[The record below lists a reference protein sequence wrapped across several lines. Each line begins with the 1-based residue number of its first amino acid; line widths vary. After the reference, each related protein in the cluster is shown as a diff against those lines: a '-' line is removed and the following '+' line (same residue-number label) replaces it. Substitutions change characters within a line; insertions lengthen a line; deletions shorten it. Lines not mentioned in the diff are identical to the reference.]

1 MAWASTLAADLA
13 SQKILLVLAGPILR
27 QVTPTAVTVWVAL
40 RDSRSVTLIVSDTY
54 GPDSGTDAHVQA
66 TATASTIQ
74 IGKYLHLLAVTA
86 RLPTGKQLT
95 PGSIYFYDL
104 VFDDRHGG
112 TQHLSNAV
120 GTNFL
125 GSPVA
130 YPPYDLPSFA
140 LPPADLTKLRIIHGS
155 CRKAHGSGSD
165 SLWILDGLI
174 NEGLQDGNL
183 RPHQLFLTG
192 DQIYADDVADGLLM
206 AVSDAGETLLGWNE
220 ILPMP
225 AFGSSSPTSHVADW
239 PPEFRHCPML
249 VAGFTS
255 DDLRSHLISLSEFLA
270 MYLFA
275 WSDVLWPAKMPT
287 YADLEARAQPL
298 LPALAGPLGPPT
310 FAQYLQGPFSTGMGP
325 YLKTAGISFSSL
337 SYTMRLRFMTFT
349 GKMGPTQPSP
359 LSPYGFQFGWDLSN
373 RKSKSDID
381 DDANDV
387 ATYKSSVTRIRRA
400 LANIPTYMICD
411 DHEVTDDW
419 NMTRNFCA
427 GVYGSALGR
436 RVMQNGLVAYSLC
449 QGWGNTPEQFEGSAP
464 GPAGLKL
471 LQLLDQGTAQ
481 TYGSNEPALQKLV
494 GVHDNQTL
502 LTRPDNAVYHD
513 QSSWLTVQGV
523 QVSADSIVFNYTVRG
538 PSHQVI
544 VTDTRTWRS
553 FPDGGDEPP
562 ELLPKSQVPV
572 QVGGAVVPAEQ
583 VLLCILTTNAPP
595 IEPIRSAARHPHI
608 VGVYAS
614 DLWDSWDMGS
624 VPLDRLFA
632 RLTDRLPTDGTGT
645 LTGHIILLSGDVHH
659 SFASRMVFRGSAR
672 FEDTQAKAVNAVFA
686 QLVASAIK
694 NQSGKTLDLHKS
706 GYTYAPTGT
715 GWLVPDHVPEYYA
728 GWNVAPGTSYSPGT
742 MNLGGFTVDLRLEK
756 PTNQLP
762 DAPAH
767 FHFVQTPDYRY
778 YLEYLSTAAQGNSP
792 PTPPSLPAPG
802 PNATDA
808 DRQKALANFYQAS
821 GYYRL
826 YNMAAGK
833 QRDIVGRNSLAEITF
848 DWGAGNAKTV
858 RHTLRWWSDDNPQQ
872 LVWTTYFVSLDPT
885 TPASLV
891 PSNET

>member
-1 MAWASTLAADLA
+1 MAWSSTLAADLA
-13 SQKILLVLAGPILR
+13 SQKIPLVLAGPILR
-27 QVTPTAVTVWVAL
+27 RVTPTAVTVWIAL
-40 RDSRSVTLIVSDTY
+40 RDSRSVTLVVSDTY
-54 GPDSGTDAHVQA
+54 GPNSGAPDHVQA

-74 IGKYLHLLAVTA
+74 IGKYLHLLAITA

-95 PGSIYFYDL
+95 PGPIYFYDL
-104 VFDDRHGG
+104 VFDDRHGK
-112 TQHLSNAV
+112 TQHLSDVV

-165 SLWILDGLI
+165 TLWVLDGLI
-174 NEGLQDGNL
+174 NQGLQDGNL

-220 ILPMP
+220 ALPMP

-239 PPEFRHCPML
+239 PPEFRHCPLL

-255 DDLRSHLISLSEFLA
+255 DDLRSHLVSLSEFLA

-287 YADLEARAQPL
+287 YADLEAAAQPL
-298 LPALAGPLGPPT
+298 LPFLAGPFGPPT
-310 FAQYLQGPFSTGMGP
+310 FKEYLWGPFSTGMGP
-325 YLKTAGISFSSL
+325 YLKTAGINFASL
-337 SYTMRLRFMTFT
+337 SYTVRLRFLTFT
-349 GKMGPTQPSP
+349 GKMGLPQPY
-359 LSPYGFQFGWDLSN
+359 PYGPQFNWDASN
-373 RKSKSDID
+373 RKVKSQID

-387 ATYKSSVTRIRRA
+387 GTYKSSVTRIRRA

-436 RVMQNGLVAYSLC
+436 RLIQNGLVAYSLC
-449 QGWGNTPEQFEGSAP
+449 QGWGNTPEQFEGSTP
-464 GPAGLKL
+464 PPAGLKL

-481 TYGSNEPALQKLV
+481 TYASNESALQKLV
-494 GVHDNQTL
+494 GVHDDQTL
-502 LTRPDNAVYHD
+502 LTRPDKAVYHD

-523 QVSADSIVFNYTVRG
+523 KVSADSIVFNYAVQG

-553 FPDGGDEPP
+553 FPNGGDDPP
-562 ELLPKSQVPV
+562 QLLPKGQFAA

-595 IEPIRSAARHPHI
+595 IEPIRSAAKHPHI

-614 DLWDSWDMGS
+614 DLWDSWDMAS

-632 RLTDRLPTDGTGT
+632 RLTDRLPTDGKGT

-659 SFASRMVFRGSAR
+659 SFASRMVFSGSAR
-672 FEDTQAKAVNAVFA
+672 FEDTQAKPVKAVFA
-686 QLVASAIK
+686 QLVSSALK
-694 NQSGKTLDLHKS
+694 NQSEKTLDLHKD

-728 GWNVAPGTSYSPGT
+728 GWNVNPGTVYSPGSINGMWPIT
-742 MNLGGFTVDLRLEK
+742 LKQPTYQVPNDGFV
-756 PTNQLP
+756 
-762 DAPAH
+762 H
-767 FHFVQTPDYRY
+767 FTRPPDYRY
-778 YLEYLSTAAQGNSP
+778 YLEYLSTAAQLTSP

-808 DRQKALANFYQAS
+808 DRQKALANFNRAS
-821 GYYRL
+821 DYYRL

-833 QRDIVGRNSLAEITF
+833 PRDIVGRNNLGEITF

-858 RHTLRWWSDDNPQQ
+858 RHTLRWWSDGNPPQ
-872 LVWTTYFVSLDPT
+872 LIWTTYFVSLDPT

-891 PSNET
+891 PTNEQ